1 MSDYDWRGGHGSPSY
16 NPTLDWETTFG
27 QRKAHLAKEWEDSTE
42 YRRKQLIEIVLFY
55 SAIHEEQE
63 L

>member
-27 QRKAHLAKEWEDSTE
+27 QRKSHLAKEWEDSSE
-42 YRRKQLIEIVLFY
+42 RRRKVLLEKVIYY
-55 SAIHEEQE
+55 SAIHEVQE